1 MYKADNTIKWLK
13 AP

>member
-13 AP
+13 PP